1 MAKIF
6 LCGNVYT
13 VVSDLLVSDIKDAM
27 KYAPEALQIVK
38 GEGDERE
45 IEFGIAYGPSGSI
58 GKYGICFDAETN
70 DGTGKACITE
80 PLPAGCKNAVDFIV
94 DKVGPIRSKI
104 ALIEEGLPAALEA
117 VKADRAAVKD
127 EIEVMA

>member
-13 VVSDLLVSDIKDAM
+13 VVSDLAVEDIKDAM
-27 KYAPEALQIVK
+27 KYAPEALQIVDEE
-38 GEGDERE
+38 GEV
-45 IEFGIAYGPSGSI
+45 EFGLGFGSCGSI
-58 GKYGICFDAETN
+58 GKYGVCFDAETN

-80 PLPAGCKNAVDFIV
+80 PLPAGCKNAVDYIV

-104 ALIEEGLPAALEA
+104 ATIEAGLPAALEA
-117 VKADRAAVKD
+117 GKADRAAVRE